1 VNAGD
6 RSPALLPYATCLS
19 AADQDQNHSATGTN
33 MPSKRAAS
41 LSPEVEKRIA
51 EIETM
56 MTLLQVQWALMECLS
71 DIPAGRITAY
81 EGNALSRAA
90 DKRRIALERKLRA

>member
-1 VNAGD
+1 
-6 RSPALLPYATCLS
+6 LPYASCLG
-19 AADQDQNHSATGTN
+19 AAGNQDQNHSATGAN

-90 DKRRIALERKLRA
+90 DKRRISLERKLRA

>member
-1 VNAGD
+1 MRLVWA
-6 RSPALLPYATCLS
+6 PPVIK
-19 AADQDQNHSATGTN
+19 DQNHSATGAN
-33 MPSKRAAS
+33 VPSKRAAS

-90 DKRRIALERKLRA
+90 DKRRISLERKLRA